1 MLLFLPEFCTACN
14 WSRLAACPATHCRD
28 RNNSPTDDRRTD
40 CPTDQLPD
48 LPTDRPSDQLID
60 RLSDRPTVRP
70 SDLLTDRPS
79 VRPTDDDDDDDGD
92 GESDGDCGGD
102 GDGDGYGGG
111 DVTAAP
117 SSSVRETSVLLTVE
131 IKQHFVTVRRAIDAI
146 SLSRR
151 WMEFPAV

>member
-1 MLLFLPEFCTACN
+1 MGSINMFPGTTQENIGCN
-14 WSRLAACPATHCRD
+14 NFGS
-28 RNNSPTDDRRTD
+28 
-40 CPTDQLPD
+40 
-48 LPTDRPSDQLID
+48 SDSQ
-60 RLSDRPTVRP
+60 
-70 SDLLTDRPS
+70 
-79 VRPTDDDDDDDGD
+79 DDDDDGD
-92 GESDGDCGGD
+92 D